1 MRINFDYEINDI
13 SDIGNVSSFIKNM
26 IDAKECHI
34 TSANLYLSI
43 KNRDNDSC
51 YIGDTEGNKI
61 KYVVRDKPY
70 RSKNKL
76 GSCVLLDSNDNRKL
90 YIYEEVDNT

>member
-13 SDIGNVSSFIKNM
+13 SDIENVSSFIKKI
-26 IDAKECHI
+26 IDTKDCHI

-43 KNRDNDSC
+43 KNKDNDAC

-70 RSKNKL
+70 RSKNK
-76 GSCVLLDSNDNRKL
+76 SVVYTITNSDESRKL
-90 YIYEEVDNT
+90 YIYEVIDKI